1 MRPATA
7 CQEPNVEST
16 LLQPDLETMSRDQ
29 INTLQVERLK
39 KVVARVFE
47 KNPLYRKR
55 FEQTGVGPGDIRTL
69 DDLKRLPIMGKED
82 LRMSYPA
89 GFLCCDMADI
99 REMHMSSGSTG
110 TPIAM
115 LYTQGDLDQWAECMA
130 RCYRMAGCKEGDPV
144 QITPSFGLF
153 NGGFGMYHGARR
165 AGLFIIPTG
174 AGNTS
179 RQVKLARDF
188 GTRILTGVVS
198 YGIRVLEE
206 LMRDEEARMP
216 KLEIGIFGAETFSTS
231 MRRTLKDGLRIEP
244 YDIYGMTETGG
255 VGTLGQD
262 CPDHSGL
269 HLWED
274 HYIAEILNPDSR
286 EPVPDGQP
294 GELYIT
300 SLTREAVPVI
310 RFRTGDITRI
320 LSREKCACGRTHV
333 RIAPITG
340 RVDDMLI
347 IKGINFFPSQVE
359 QALMEIPG
367 VLPNYQIIIEE
378 RHGVKDVRINV
389 EGDGSVTGFTVEKHL
404 KERLG
409 FSPKGD
415 VFPAGGLPRQ
425 EGKAKRVFY
434 DSDGE

>member
-1 MRPATA
+1 MF
-7 CQEPNVEST
+7 
-16 LLQPDLETMSRDQ
+16 QPELEGMSRDQ
-29 INTLQVERLK
+29 LSTLQLTRLK
-39 KVVARVFE
+39 EIVRRVYE
-47 KNPLYRKR
+47 RNALYRER
-55 FEQTGVGPGDIRTL
+55 FDRVGVRPEDIGEL
-69 DDLKRLPIMGKED
+69 ADIAKLPTIDKED
-82 LRMSYPA
+82 LRLSYPT
-89 GFLCCDMADI
+89 GFLCEDVGTI

-115 LYTQGDLDQWAECMA
+115 LYNNHDLDQWAECMA
-130 RCYRMAGCKEGDPV
+130 RCYVMAGCRAGDPI

-153 NGGFGMYHGARR
+153 NGGFGMYHGARK

-174 AGNTS
+174 AGNTL
-179 RQVKLARDF
+179 RQIKLARDF
-188 GTRILTGVVS
+188 NTRVLTGVVS

-206 LMRDEEARMP
+206 LRQRGGDLP
-216 KLEIGIFGAETFSTS
+216 GLQIGIFGAETFSAS
-231 MRRTLKDGLRIEP
+231 MKKTISSGLGLEAF
-244 YDIYGMTETGG
+244 DIYGMTETGG

-269 HLWED
+269 HVWED
-274 HYIAEILNPDSR
+274 HYIIEVLDRETKQPVKDGEI
-286 EPVPDGQP
+286 
-294 GELYIT
+294 GELYVT
-300 SLTREAVPVI
+300 ALTRQAMPVI
-310 RFRTGDITRI
+310 RFRTGDLTRV
-320 LSREKCACGRTHV
+320 LSRTTCACGRTHV
-333 RIAPITG
+333 RIASVTG

-389 EGDGSVTGFTVEKHL
+389 EAEESVTGFTVEKHL

-415 VFPAGGLPRQ
+415 VYPAGALPRQ
-425 EGKAKRVFY
+425 EGKATRVFY
-434 DSDGE
+434 ETDAAK